1 MTKILWN
8 SSFLEKKA
16 EELRITTSV
25 QFWECDSDGNV
36 MKFTEEHYKK
46 MIKNFFPF
54 LGVYNLQMG
63 ENEKGVPTSTLVLV
77 DKNRCEEIDSKTLK
91 SITFKILNNLG
102 SLGSDIR
109 TTFYKGVSN
118 PVFNDEA
125 LSLIPD
131 LEGKTPFADNQ
142 LASYRFFQNGWIE
155 ITSNGVSNLKSYE
168 EIPENVIV
176 WNSSVIPRDYNSYV
190 TKEVLEEQTHAIQA
204 YGKHPITGE
213 NITSPNVR
221 VDLWQEWKEKI
232 EKFKGKTPST
242 HFKDFV
248 RNLSR
253 NDFGEVDDDSL
264 ERIEIAIGYLCHR
277 YNNPSGRKLVCF
289 VDKFYDGFSLETANG
304 GTGKSLLVNSLGL
317 VMNLTNLNGKSFT
330 ARGHRN
336 LLSPVTSATEIC
348 HFDDASRQ
356 FDTERLF
363 PLITG
368 NFHIEANYK
377 NPFSIPAKNAP
388 KIAVT
393 SNSPLQGNGYSY
405 QRRQF
410 IVEIGNFYRIQAEEN
425 GIQYPVYEEHGRKNF
440 PDSHSP
446 VLGSWEDEDWDEYF
460 RYVFS
465 CVSKYLSKGLP
476 LGGESEIYQKAKLI
490 TEIGNEEIFEF
501 ITEKLETYEIGKFHF
516 CEKFYK
522 DMREAFPNELGDVS
536 GNKMWRW
543 LVSVGKFIKIYPNK
557 NTGGKQHQQR
567 LGKNTTFGDLYQKW
581 LDDGLKNVIL
591 GNGKTADV
599 GQPIYGFKVSR
610 MDSPESMFSTQTNF
624 NKEDKAPEG
633 LEQFIQ
639 ND

>member
-8 SSFLEKKA
+8 TSFLEEKA
-16 EELRITTSV
+16 EQLRITPSV

-77 DKNRCEEIDSKTLK
+77 CENRCEEIDSKTLK

-155 ITSNGVSNLKSYE
+155 ITSNGVSNLKSYG

-176 WNSSVIPRDYNSYV
+176 WNSSVIPRDYHSYE
-190 TKEVLEEQTHAIQA
+190 TKDDLENQLTGIMANAI
-204 YGKHPITGE
+204 HPDTGE
-213 NITSPNVR
+213 NIYSKNVR
-221 VDLWQEWKEKI
+221 MDLAKEWQEKI
-232 EKFKGKTPST
+232 AEFKGKNPPS

-253 NDFGEVDDDSL
+253 DDNGEFDEKSL

-289 VDKFYDGFSLETANG
+289 VDKFYDGFSYETANG

-348 HFDDASRQ
+348 HFDDASKK

-393 SNSPLQGNGYSY
+393 SNSPLQGNGFSF

-446 VLGSWEDEDWDEYF
+446 VLGSWDDEDWDEYF
-460 RYVFS
+460 RYIFS

-476 LGGESEIYQKAKLI
+476 LGGESEIYQRAKLI
-490 TEIGNEEIFEF
+490 SQIGSEEVYEF
-501 ITEKLETYEIGKFHF
+501 IADKLETYEVGKEYF
-516 CEKFYK
+516 CSEFYQSLQ
-522 DMREAFPNELGDVS
+522 DAFPTEMENIS
-536 GNKMWRW
+536 GNKMWEY
-543 LVSVGKFIKIYPNK
+543 LKGVGRLLKIYPNK
-557 NTGGKQHQQR
+557 NSGGKPSQQR
-567 LGKNTTFGDLYQKW
+567 LSKKSLKKW
-581 LDDGLKNVIL
+581 CDVGLENWVDR
-591 GNGKTADV
+591 NGKKKGLRDV
-599 GQPIYGFKVSR
+599 VFVFTISK
-610 MDSPESMFSTQTNF
+610 MTSPESMFSSTPDFKKDDNP
-624 NKEDKAPEG
+624 EEVEG
-633 LEQFIQ
+633 LEEFFKE
-639 ND
+639 D